1 MATSKSCPACG
12 RKVPE
17 DARFCPYC
25 GYKLCLED
33 EEFVVIEDVKELES
47 IVKELQ
53 NYLPAEWSCKVDK
66 KRRRL
71 KFEISLTG
79 SFLAFSIPQRVRGFL
94 SLEMLARLEEALK
107 VFEHEVG
114 VKLVKDEITPSWTIV
129 GFPPTLYYKVYR
141 ISKRS
146 KEN

>member
-1 MATSKSCPACG
+1 M
-12 RKVPE
+12 
-17 DARFCPYC
+17 
-25 GYKLCLED
+25 ED

-66 KRRRL
+66 KRKRL
-71 KFEISLTG
+71 KFEISLAG